1 MVDCIITNA
10 NLNWKVSN
18 PNDTYCIWCKTIND
32 FINELF
38 FVILNMVNENENIK
52 IDIISLDVNIW
63 TEICLTAT
71 KRWLTNVNNIEEK
84 RNSSSMMDNDY
95 FSNLL
100 SNLHN
105 NKKASQRELLRKN
118 YGYIFVELTKLKW
131 FKLFFN
137 NVIITL

>member
-1 MVDCIITNA
+1 
-10 NLNWKVSN
+10 
-18 PNDTYCIWCKTIND
+18 
-32 FINELF
+32 
-38 FVILNMVNENENIK
+38 MVNENENIK
-52 IDIISLDVNIW
+52 TDIISLDVNIW

-71 KRWLTNVNNIEEK
+71 ERLLTNVNNIEEK

-118 YGYIFVELTKLKW
+118 YGYIFVELTKLEW